1 MPLLKTIA
9 NLVHEPPPA
18 YAFELS
24 EAGIAWAKAAKGGPQ
39 IGFQP
44 IEPDVLSVSPLKDN
58 ILRPDALAE
67 KIRVISTNG
76 DSRKRRG
83 AAVILPD
90 YCGRVAV
97 LDFDSFPADPA
108 EQLSLVRF
116 RVKKTVPFDAESAG
130 ISFHAQSIGS
140 GDHKR
145 VEVVAAVVALE
156 ILARYE
162 AVFRA
167 AKLHP
172 GYVTTS
178 ALAAMDLVHAGGVAV
193 AVKLSGRV
201 LTISIIDGK
210 ILKLLR
216 CVELGDV
223 SPDEMMAVLFPTCA
237 YIEDEMKTKPQRMLL
252 CGFGA
257 MAAQLGPPWEAEL
270 GVTVEPLRSRFGA
283 PDQYNA
289 GLLGYLEA
297 VG

>member
-1 MPLLKTIA
+1 MPFLKTIT
-9 NLVHEPPPA
+9 NFVHDPAPA

-24 EAGIAWAKAAKGGPQ
+24 EAGIAWAKTAKGGPQ

-44 IEPDVLSVSPLKDN
+44 IEPDMLSVSPLKDN
-58 ILRPDALAE
+58 VTQPGALTE
-67 KIRVISTNG
+67 KIRAISANG
-76 DSRKRRG
+76 DSKKRRG

-90 YCGRVAV
+90 YCCRVAI

-130 ISFHAQSIGS
+130 ISFHSQSIGS
-140 GDHKR
+140 GDQKR

-172 GYVTTS
+172 GYITTS
-178 ALAAMDLVHAGGVAV
+178 ALAAMDLVHVPGVAV

-210 ILKLLR
+210 ILKLVR

-223 SPDEMMAVLFPTCA
+223 SAEEMMSVLFPTFA
-237 YIEDEMKTKPQRMLL
+237 YIEDEMKTRPERMLL

-257 MAAQLGPPWEAEL
+257 MAAQLGPQWEAEL
-270 GVTVEPLRSRFGA
+270 GVAVEPLRSRFGA